1 MPVVFRRHFRLDVG
15 WWNVD
20 VDEEIVWRLSG
31 WFEGIWFSAGFPLPR
46 IFTIGKAK
54 ANENWRE
61 SSKQNKKEKMKK
73 KK

>member
-1 MPVVFRRHFRLDVG
+1 
-15 WWNVD
+15 
-20 VDEEIVWRLSG
+20 LSG